1 MEIEYTELAI
11 NKFLDTEVRLQTD
24 EMRKKFYNLLNVKE
38 PPKYKLRVNS
48 KYSAAMDRDFWRM
61 IIYCYN
67 EVDFQPL
74 EDDILFEL
82 REIK

>member
-1 MEIEYTELAI
+1 MEIECTELAI
-11 NKFLDTEVRLQTD
+11 NKFLDVEVRLQK
-24 EMRKKFYNLLNVKE
+24 EEIRERFYMLLQVKE

-48 KYSAAMDRDFWRM
+48 QYSTAMDGDFWRM

-67 EVDFQPL
+67 EVDFEPL

>member
-1 MEIEYTELAI
+1 MEIECTEWEI
-11 NKFLDTEVRLQTD
+11 NKFLDVEVRLQK
-24 EMRKKFYNLLNVKE
+24 EEIRERFYMLLQVKE

-48 KYSAAMDRDFWRM
+48 QYSAAMDGDFWRM

-67 EVDFQPL
+67 EVDFEPL

-82 REIK
+82 RDIK

>member
-1 MEIEYTELAI
+1 MEIECTELAI
-11 NKFLDTEVRLQTD
+11 NKFLDVEVRLQTD

-38 PPKYKLRVNS
+38 PPKYKVRVNS

-67 EVDFQPL
+67 EVDFEPL

-82 REIK
+82 REVK